1 MGLRV
6 FIVKR
11 LLLMI
16 LTLFVLMT
24 LTFILFRIAPGDPV
38 GSMVSVSLNPGAR
51 ESLMRSFGL
60 DKPLYIQYLLYV
72 KNLLRGDMG
81 QSFYYRLPVAEVLR
95 PKLVNTVL
103 LVGPAT
109 ILALVLGVLIGALT
123 AARRAGRLDLSAT
136 VFSLAIKAMPPFW
149 TGMIALVV
157 FSYTLNWFPS
167 AGLRSPGH
175 AADSMPEKFLNP
187 DFLHHLALPMTIL
200 TVHFLA
206 QPLLTMRN
214 SMLDVHGEDFI
225 DMARAKGIGER
236 HVVYR
241 HWIRNALLP
250 VASIIPVM
258 IGAVVGGQVL
268 VETVFS
274 WPGLGREMV
283 TAVNG
288 SDYPVAQASFLMIG
302 AVTIGMNFVADIAYA
317 ILDPRVRLE

>member
-1 MGLRV
+1 MDLRV

-11 LLLMI
+11 LLLML
-16 LTLFVLMT
+16 LTLFVLTT

-38 GSMVSVSLNPGAR
+38 GSMVSASLNPGAR

-60 DKPLYIQYLLYV
+60 DKPMYIQYLLYI

-81 QSFYYRLPVAEVLR
+81 QSFYYRLPVTEVLR
-95 PKLVNTVL
+95 PKLVNTVI

-109 ILALVLGVLIGALT
+109 LLALALGVLVGALT
-123 AARRAGRLDLSAT
+123 AARRAGRLDLVAT
-136 VFSLAIKAMPPFW
+136 VLSLAIKAMPPFW
-149 TGMIALVV
+149 TSMIALVI
-157 FSYTLNWFPS
+157 FSYTLNWFP
-167 AGLRSPGH
+167 AGGLRSPGH
-175 AADSMPEKFLNP
+175 AADRMLEKFLNP
-187 DFLHHLALPMTIL
+187 DFLHHLFMPVTIL
-200 TVHFLA
+200 TLHFLA

-225 DMARAKGIGER
+225 EMARAKGVGER
-236 HVVYR
+236 RVIYS

-250 VASIIPVM
+250 VVSIVPVM
-258 IGAVVGGQVL
+258 VGAVVGGQVL

-288 SDYPVAQASFLMIG
+288 SDYPVAQAAFLMIG
-302 AVTIGMNFVADIAYA
+302 AVTIAMNFLADIAYA
-317 ILDPRVRLE
+317 VLDPRVGLE

>member
-1 MGLRV
+1 MDLRV

-11 LLLMI
+11 LLLML

-24 LTFILFRIAPGDPV
+24 ITFILFRVAPGDPV
-38 GSMVSVSLNPGAR
+38 GSMISASLNPGAR

-60 DKPLYIQYLLYV
+60 DKPMYIQYLLYV
-72 KNLLRGDMG
+72 RNLLRGDMG
-81 QSFYYRLPVAEVLR
+81 QSFYYRLPVTEVLR
-95 PKLVNTVL
+95 PKLLNTVIL
-103 LVGPAT
+103 IGPAT
-109 ILALVLGVLIGALT
+109 LLALVVGVLMGALT
-123 AARRAGRLDLSAT
+123 AARRGGKLDLITT
-136 VFSLAIKAMPPFW
+136 VLSLAIKAVPPFW
-149 TGMIALVV
+149 TSMIALVI
-157 FSYTLNWFPS
+157 FSYTLDWFPS

-175 AADSMPEKFLNP
+175 AADGILEKFLNP

-200 TVHFLA
+200 TLHFLA

-214 SMLDVHGEDFI
+214 SMLDVHGEDFVE
-225 DMARAKGIGER
+225 MARAKGVGER
-236 HVVYR
+236 RVIYH

-250 VASIIPVM
+250 VVSIVPVM

-283 TAVNG
+283 SAVNG

-302 AVTIGMNFVADIAYA
+302 AVTIGMNFLADIAYA
-317 ILDPRVRLE
+317 VLDPRVGLE

>member
-1 MGLRV
+1 MDLRV
-6 FIVKR
+6 LVVKR
-11 LLLMI
+11 LLLML
-16 LTLFVLMT
+16 LTLFVLATM
-24 LTFILFRIAPGDPV
+24 TFILFRIAPGDPV
-38 GSMVSVSLNPGAR
+38 GSMISASLNPGAR

-60 DKPLYIQYLLYV
+60 DKPIHIQYLLYI
-72 KNLLRGDMG
+72 KNLLHGDMG
-81 QSFYYRLPVAEVLR
+81 QSFYYRLPVTEVLR
-95 PKLVNTVL
+95 PKLLNTVI

-109 ILALVLGVLIGALT
+109 LLALTLGVLVGALI
-123 AARRAGRLDLSAT
+123 AARRAGRLDLIAT
-136 VFSLAIKAMPPFW
+136 VLSLAIKAMPPFW
-149 TGMIALVV
+149 TSMIALVV

-175 AADSMPEKFLNP
+175 AADSILDKFLNP

-200 TVHFLA
+200 ILHFLA

-225 DMARAKGIGER
+225 EMARAKGVGER
-236 HVVYR
+236 RVIYH

-250 VASIIPVM
+250 VVSIVPVM
-258 IGAVVGGQVL
+258 IGGVVGGQVL

-274 WPGLGREMV
+274 WPGIGRELV

-302 AVTIGMNFVADIAYA
+302 AVTIGLNFLADIAYA
-317 ILDPRVRLE
+317 VLDPRVGLE